1 MYCSNGIGEG
11 SPTISHALRRAI
23 PSEDARS
30 TFWGDRRGRAIVL
43 RRLQHLRAN
52 PDRHGAVFRD
62 IERAS
67 TPSGWPPAALTRRRS
82 LSISGLGI
90 SQRPVTDRGRGVH
103 RLLGAAW
110 ASAPLA
116 DVATRHPCHDRKRPA
131 GSLPGQ
137 IRLRLHPDTL
147 TRSAS
152 TGPAQAARCGF
163 DEFSTDSSSTERF
176 LMESADTPVS

>member
-1 MYCSNGIGEG
+1 MHCSNGIGEG

-23 PSEDARS
+23 PSEDA
-30 TFWGDRRGRAIVL
+30 
-43 RRLQHLRAN
+43 
-52 PDRHGAVFRD
+52 HGAVFRD

-131 GSLPGQ
+131 GCLPGQ

-176 LMESADTPVS
+176 FMESADTPVSYP